1 MKVNDYQTATNIL
14 SATDSSG
21 GTFLNKVATNTGV
34 DYASTVVPIY
44 EATKTATYNAVFG
57 GVPTK
62 EMKTFFQVGVANGHF
77 TDNNEGIQVAINNYA
92 AAITLSI
99 IENTGSGSGAW
110 THLAA
115 NGVKS
120 QPAS

>member
-1 MKVNDYQTATNIL
+1 MK
-14 SATDSSG
+14 S
-21 GTFLNKVATNTGV
+21 FW
-34 DYASTVVPIY
+34 
-44 EATKTATYNAVFG
+44 E
-57 GVPTK
+57 
-62 EMKTFFQVGVANGHF
+62 VGVANGHF
-77 TDNNEGIQVAINNYA
+77 PDTAAGIQTAVANYA

-120 QPAS
+120 QPAVGP